1 MSEGTVYNLMCERK
15 TEVGLIKEWEKKVF
29 VREEDLPEFVRK
41 YNMKTRG
48 GLLYISEFIQKN
60 QRRPKFAETWVELGK
75 QAELTR
81 PVIKRTR
88 RTKAQMEAMRA
99 NAAKTAQT
107 PAKRHRRT
115 KAQMEAARAGM
126 Q

>member
-1 MSEGTVYNLMCERK
+1 MSQGTVFNLVCERK

-60 QRRPKFAETWVELGK
+60 QRRPKFAVDWIMGK

-81 PVIKRTR
+81 PVIKRQR

-115 KAQMEAARAGM
+115 KVQMEAARAGM